1 MLLSMTGHGQGVSS
15 TGDLNV
21 AAEVRTINNRY
32 LKVSVRSN
40 ENSLSVEPRIES
52 LLKRTIRRG
61 TVQVNLRIDRQVDP
75 ENYRLNLQ
83 VLKSYRDQLVKHQ
96 LITDSEFHL
105 NSLLLLPGVV
115 QEFAPAAL
123 EAEDAWQTIE
133 QAVLR
138 AMESLQKMRQ
148 QEGASMEKDLQA
160 NCQSIGEMLDQIE
173 VLAPK
178 VIEAYEQ
185 RLTDRLQQIQEKHQL
200 DLQPTEIVREI
211 GLFADRCDVSE
222 EVVRIRSH
230 LEQFKAIMKDKES
243 NGRKL
248 DFLAQELFRE
258 VNTIG
263 SKANDA
269 DIARQVVEI
278 KTIVE
283 RIREMVQNVE

>member
-1 MLLSMTGHGQGVSS
+1 VLLSMTGHGQGVSS

>member
-1 MLLSMTGHGQGVSS
+1 MLLSMTGHGQGESS
-15 TGDLNV
+15 VGDMNV
-21 AAEVRTINNRY
+21 TAEVRTINNRY

-40 ENSLSVEPRIES
+40 ESSLSVEPRVES

-75 ENYRLNLQ
+75 ENYRLNLR
-83 VLKSYRDQLVKHQ
+83 VLKSYRDQLVKHE
-96 LITDSEFHL
+96 LMTDSESHL

-123 EAEDAWQTIE
+123 QAEDAWQTIE

-148 QEGASMEKDLQA
+148 QEGASMEKDLQS
-160 NCQSIGEMLDQIE
+160 NCLSIGEILDQIE

-185 RLTDRLQQIQEKHQL
+185 RLKDRLQQIQEKHQL
-200 DLQPTEIVREI
+200 ELQPTEIVREI

-269 DIARQVVEI
+269 EIARQVVEI

>member
-1 MLLSMTGHGQGVSS
+1 MLLSMTGHGQGESS

-21 AAEVRTINNRY
+21 TAEVRTINNRY

-40 ENSLSVEPRIES
+40 ESSLSVEPRIEN

-75 ENYRLNLQ
+75 ENYRLNLH
-83 VLKSYRDQLVKHQ
+83 VLKSYRDQLIKQ
-96 LITDSEFHL
+96 NLMTDGESHL

-123 EAEDAWQTIE
+123 QAEDAWQTIE
-133 QAVLR
+133 QSVLR
-138 AMESLQKMRQ
+138 AMESLQRMRQ